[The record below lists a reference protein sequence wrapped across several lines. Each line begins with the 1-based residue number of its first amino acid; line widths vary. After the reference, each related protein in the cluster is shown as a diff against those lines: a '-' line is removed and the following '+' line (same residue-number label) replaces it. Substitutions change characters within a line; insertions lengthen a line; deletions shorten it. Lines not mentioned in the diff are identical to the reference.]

1 MPCPQNARDFTDWY
15 GPSDYDVRHR
25 LTANFVVNLPLGDN
39 IIARDWVASGV
50 YAIRSGRP
58 FTVNQ
63 TNNNVGQSMYGL
75 PDAIGDPRSE
85 GGRPVV
91 QHRRLHAGCVRSVG
105 NEIRNQLRG
114 PAFQSFDLA
123 TQRLI
128 RVGNRYT
135 VSFRWDAFNLF
146 NTTNFGLPNK
156 DIASR
161 STFGTI
167 SSLSGDPRTMQ
178 LSVRFLF

>member
-1 MPCPQNARDFTDWY
+1 
-15 GPSDYDVRHR
+15 
-25 LTANFVVNLPLGDN
+25 
-39 IIARDWVASGV
+39 
-50 YAIRSGRP
+50 
-58 FTVNQ
+58 
-63 TNNNVGQSMYGL
+63 MYGL
-75 PDAIGDPRSE
+75 PDATGDPSGPKTVDRWFTTDALTAVAS
-85 GGRPVV
+85 GVF
-91 QHRRLHAGCVRSVG
+91 G

-114 PAFQSFDLA
+114 PGFQSFDLA
-123 TQRLI
+123 LQRLV
-128 RVGNRYT
+128 RFGSRYT

-178 LSVRFLF
+178 LSVRFLFLATNSTRSAERRAGSDASDVPSCIAGGLGTSPVTDPRHSEVAG